1 MQGPFEKI
9 IQFPKL
15 GLEFALNNGFAIPG
29 TDIVIRWYAV
39 IIAIGFALGVIYASV
54 RAKKVGLTE
63 DNVLDL
69 AILGMPLAVI
79 FARVFYVIGD
89 FDAYRDNFWKVF
101 AIWEGGI
108 SILGALIGCVL
119 TGIIYSA
126 IKKIHIGRL
135 VDLAAPSLMIGQI
148 IGRWG
153 NFVNGEVY
161 GVPTELPW
169 GMVIVGETP
178 LPVHPLF
185 IYESLWMLLGLILIL
200 IYQDRKQRYG
210 EVFCLY
216 LIWYC
221 IARAIMEP
229 MRNREFILGSGDVY
243 MSFWT
248 VIAFA
253 LLAVIA
259 LVLLYLKGKRV
270 NLKKDRLAAQ
280 VDEKRKKLDA
290 FLDKEAD
297 EDAVLEASQ
306 ALDAA
311 LAAYMAEE

>member
-1 MQGPFEKI
+1 MQGSAEKI

-15 GLEFALNNGFAIPG
+15 GLEFALRSGFAVPG
-29 TDIVIRWYAV
+29 TEIVIRWYAV
-39 IIAIGFALGVIYASV
+39 IIAIGFALGVIYAAF

-89 FDAYRDNFWKVF
+89 FDAYRNDLWKVF

-119 TGIIYSA
+119 TGIIYSTV
-126 IKKIHIGRL
+126 KKIHIGRL

-161 GVPTELPW
+161 GVPTALPW
-169 GMVIVGETP
+169 GMMIVGETP

-185 IYESLWMLLGLILIL
+185 LYESLWMLVGFVLIL
-200 IYQDRKQRYG
+200 IYQDKKRRYG

-229 MRNREFILGSGDVY
+229 MRNREFILGSGSVY
-243 MSFWT
+243 MSLWT
-248 VIAFA
+248 VIAFI
-253 LLAVIA
+253 LLAVLA

-280 VDEKRKKLDA
+280 VEEKRKKLDA
-290 FLDKEAD
+290 LIDAQAD
-297 EDAVLEASQ
+297 EDDVLEASQ
-306 ALDAA
+306 ALDQV
-311 LAAYMAEE
+311 LADYMNEE